1 MSAGRPDAADY
12 AAREEA
18 ALRVRLREVE
28 RAVLSRAPEH
38 QVDPSLDAIRE
49 LTDLMGQPQHGVPV
63 VHVTGTNGKTS
74 TARMIERLLREL
86 GLRTGR
92 FTSPHL
98 TDVRERIALDGEPIS
113 AERFVAAWDDVA
125 PYLAVVDERA
135 RAAGQP
141 VINYFQVLTA
151 MAFSAF
157 VDAPVDVA
165 ILEVGLGG
173 TWDATNVADGQV
185 AVITPVAI
193 DHQRLLGS
201 TVEEIATE
209 KAGIIKHGAVA
220 VLAQQRREAA
230 EVLLHRAGE
239 VGAEVVMEGQQ
250 IGVLSREVAVGGQL
264 VSVRGIGG
272 DYEDL
277 FLPLHGEHQAHNLA
291 CAIAATEAFFGG
303 GADRLDVDL
312 VRAAVAGMDSP
323 GRLEVVRRS
332 PTVVVDAA
340 HNPAGAAAVAGTV
353 QEAFSFS
360 RLVGVVAV
368 LSDKDAEGIL
378 DALEPVLDELVVT
391 RTTSSRAMDPEEL
404 AVIAR
409 DVFGEDRVQV
419 AAALPDALQRAVD
432 LAERDGD
439 LGTGVLAVGSVT
451 LAAEVR
457 TLLGVR

>member
-1 MSAGRPDAADY
+1 
-12 AAREEA
+12 
-18 ALRVRLREVE
+18 
-28 RAVLSRAPEH
+28 
-38 QVDPSLDAIRE
+38 
-49 LTDLMGQPQHGVPV
+49 
-63 VHVTGTNGKTS
+63 
-74 TARMIERLLREL
+74 
-86 GLRTGR
+86 
-92 FTSPHL
+92 
-98 TDVRERIALDGEPIS
+98 
-113 AERFVAAWDDVA
+113 
-125 PYLAVVDERA
+125 
-135 RAAGQP
+135 
-141 VINYFQVLTA
+141 
-151 MAFSAF
+151 
-157 VDAPVDVA
+157 
-165 ILEVGLGG
+165 
-173 TWDATNVADGQV
+173 
-185 AVITPVAI
+185 
-193 DHQRLLGS
+193 
-201 TVEEIATE
+201 
-209 KAGIIKHGAVA
+209 
-220 VLAQQRREAA
+220 
-230 EVLLHRAGE
+230 
-239 VGAEVVMEGQQ
+239 MEGQQ

-368 LSDKDAEGIL
+368 LSDKDADGIL
-378 DALEPVLDELVVT
+378 DALEPVLDELVIT

-419 AAALPDALQRAVD
+419 AAALPEALQRAVD

-439 LGTGVLAVGSVT
+439 LGAGVLAVGSVT